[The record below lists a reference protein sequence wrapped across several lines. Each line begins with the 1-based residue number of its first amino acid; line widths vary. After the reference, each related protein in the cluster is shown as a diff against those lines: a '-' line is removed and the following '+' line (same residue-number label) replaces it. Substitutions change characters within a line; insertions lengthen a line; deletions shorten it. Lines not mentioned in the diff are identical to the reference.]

1 MDLSELLQAQ
11 PKMHTRGGQAYSW
24 QLSDDLLRFI
34 NVHVQAGAK
43 TLEIG
48 AGVSTILFTMK
59 GASHLCVVPARDEA
73 ARIQEFCREHGIPLD
88 TLTFEIDRSDRC
100 LPRLDLAGLDFVLI
114 DGAHGFPIPFLD
126 WYYTADRLKVGGFL
140 AIDDTHIWT
149 GYVLKMFLLAEP
161 EWTLEADY
169 EPRSV
174 VFRKVKE
181 GGLGRSEWRQPYIVE
196 QTLDFMFAKYGGHV
210 ESIRQFAPPG
220 FFEER
225 ARRARIRSMVGRF
238 LPVWVKRS
246 IRRALGRFAG

>member
-1 MDLSELLQAQ
+1 MDLSELLKAQ
-11 PKMHTRGGQAYSW
+11 PKMHSLRGQPISW

-34 NVHVQAGAK
+34 DAHVHSGAK

-48 AGVSTILFTMK
+48 AGVSTILFVMK
-59 GASHLCVVPARDEA
+59 GAIHLCVVPAKDEVT
-73 ARIQEFCREHGIPLD
+73 RIQTFCCEHGIPLD
-88 TLTFEIDRSDRC
+88 NLTFEIDCSDRC

-149 GYVLKMFLLAEP
+149 GYILKMFLKAEP

-169 EPRSV
+169 GPRSV
-174 VFRKVKE
+174 VFRKLKE
-181 GGLGRSEWRQPYIVE
+181 GGLGRNEWRQPYIVE

-210 ESIRQFAPPG
+210 ESLRQFAPQG
-220 FFEER
+220 LFEER
-225 ARRARIRSMVGRF
+225 KRRARIRSMVGRF
-238 LPVWVKRS
+238 LPVPVKRS
-246 IRRALGRFAG
+246 IRRVLGL